1 MKKPLIWES
10 VLSITLLTVMLCL
23 VVIIMVVY
31 ACDD

>member
-1 MKKPLIWES
+1 MKKPLIWAS